1 MLQSYNRLFT
11 CHAVSLCEYHSCS
24 MFQYHKYVIL
34 ARVSF
39 SQSHTFLNI
48 TLFKNQLSKKTTR
61 VRNIKRNCVSI
72 SFSHISQSHTCLN
85 LARVSISH
93 VSQSHTSLNL
103 THVSTSHV
111 SQSHTCLNLAS
122 LSSHTCLNITR
133 VSISHVSQSHTS
145 LNLARLS
152 ISHVSQSH
160 TYHSLTRVSISHVSQ
175 SHTCL
180 NTTLAAYR
188 EPRYGRRL
196 PCLGTTKELKCSH
209 RNSPTLWTIWNTP
222 ISCTPYVSC
231 PQSYMFTLAL
241 LIFMFTNSDVI
252 VTSSVRRVLQARC
265 F

>member
-93 VSQSHTSLNL
+93 VSQSHTCLNL
-103 THVSTSHV
+103 T
-111 SQSHTCLNLAS
+111 C
-122 LSSHTCLNITR
+122 
-133 VSISHVSQSHTS
+133 VSISHVSQSRKSQFSHVSQYHTCLNLTRVSVSHVSQSRTS
-145 LNLARLS
+145 LNLARVS
-152 ISHVSQSH
+152 ISHISQSH
-160 TYHSLTRVSISHVSQ
+160 TCLNLTRVSISHVSKYHSCRVQ
-175 SHTCL
+175 RASLRPETAMSWDHEGTEMQPQELSHAL
-180 NTTLAAYR
+180 ND
-188 EPRYGRRL
+188 
-196 PCLGTTKELKCSH
+196 LKHADKLYSVCFVSTIIHVHSCSPDIH
-209 RNSPTLWTIWNTP
+209 
-222 ISCTPYVSC
+222 VH
-231 PQSYMFTLAL
+231 
-241 LIFMFTNSDVI
+241 
-252 VTSSVRRVLQARC
+252 
-265 F
+265 

>member
-48 TLFKNQLSKKTTR
+48 TLFKNQLSKKPLESEISNET
-61 VRNIKRNCVSI
+61 VSR
-72 SFSHISQSHTCLN
+72 SHSHTYLN
-85 LARVSISH
+85 LTRVSISL

-133 VSISHVSQSHTS
+133 VSISHVSK
-145 LNLARLS
+145 
-152 ISHVSQSH
+152 
-160 TYHSLTRVSISHVSQ
+160 YHSCRVQRASLRPETAMSWDHEGTEMQPQELSHALNDLKHADKLYSVCFVSTIIHVH
-175 SHTCL
+175 S
-180 NTTLAAYR
+180 
-188 EPRYGRRL
+188 
-196 PCLGTTKELKCSH
+196 CSPDIH
-209 RNSPTLWTIWNTP
+209 
-222 ISCTPYVSC
+222 VH
-231 PQSYMFTLAL
+231 
-241 LIFMFTNSDVI
+241 
-252 VTSSVRRVLQARC
+252 
-265 F
+265 